1 MDTHYIDRAGG
12 RSLSRLPDFEDIVS
26 RPPALRDGRVVDYVF
41 VNYVSGV
48 APKMLSKKLLWR
60 TQSLKL

>member
-12 RSLSRLPDFEDIVS
+12 SSLSRLPDFEDIVS
-26 RPPALRDGRVVDYVF
+26 RPPALRGGRVVDYVF

-48 APKMLSKKLLWR
+48 VYYKIRNSGK
-60 TQSLKL
+60 TI